1 VTLRTCFPKGDLDRA
16 STEVSVKK
24 KRNARIPKMTE
35 EKPTSDT
42 GRLSSVSYETM
53 LVPVR
58 EMRREIQTEALYLI
72 IALQSL
78 ETNRLA
84 FRSCPPSH
92 SLLISQSLMIGFGM
106 TEDQTPCRESTSKR
120 WI

>member
-1 VTLRTCFPKGDLDRA
+1 VTLRTFLPKGDLDRA

-24 KRNARIPKMTE
+24 RDARIPKITE
-35 EKPTSDT
+35 EKPTSYM
-42 GRLSSVSYETM
+42 GRSSSVSYKTM

-58 EMRREIQTEALYLI
+58 EMRSEIQTEALYLI

-84 FRSCPPSH
+84 FRSCLPSH
-92 SLLISQSLMIGFGM
+92 SLLISQSLIIGFDM
-106 TEDQTPCRESTSKR
+106 TEDQTPCRKSTSKH